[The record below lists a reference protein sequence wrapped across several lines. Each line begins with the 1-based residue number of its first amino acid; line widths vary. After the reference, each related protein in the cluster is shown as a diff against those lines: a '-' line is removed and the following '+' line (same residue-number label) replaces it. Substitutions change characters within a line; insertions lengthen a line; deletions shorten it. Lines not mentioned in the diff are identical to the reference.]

1 MNRAMDFA
9 RRSERLAKRRREP
22 LSVKLDRMAAHA
34 ERIQALDSRVVT
46 DAERQDAMDMVW
58 AAFAITQS
66 DLDQSPASEF
76 FGDEVEFVSYEAHL
90 TELLSDEQDDSFE
103 CSFTDYE
110 GCSEFDLDHG
120 LF

>member
-1 MNRAMDFA
+1 MSSAIDFA
-9 RRSERLAKRRREP
+9 RRSERLSVDRRKP
-22 LSVKLDRMAAHA
+22 LSVKLDRMTAHA
-34 ERIQALDSRVVT
+34 ERIQALDSCVVT

-76 FGDEVEFVSYEAHL
+76 FGDVEFVSYEAHL
-90 TELLSDEQDDSFE
+90 TELLSDEQDDGFE
-103 CSFTDYE
+103 CSFADYE

-120 LF
+120 LY